1 MAVRFADL
9 TQSGSTLPTSTRA
22 MAEHRWQVGSRLQGA
37 AATLGLAGAALA
49 ALTIACA
56 VSPARIESGPIVCPF
71 RLATGLPCPGCG
83 LTRSWVFI
91 AHGDF
96 GAAVRANPFGYVT
109 MAAAVALVAVVAT
122 AIVRGRPIPSMSPV
136 VRSRPFL
143 VVFVCWILFA
153 AVRIAV
159 VATG

>member
-9 TQSGSTLPTSTRA
+9 APSRSRRGSGPEAT
-22 MAEHRWQVGSRLQGA
+22 VGLASAGA
-37 AATLGLAGAALA
+37 AALA
-49 ALTIACA
+49 IACA
-56 VSPARIESGPIVCPF
+56 LSPSQVESGPVLCPF

-83 LTRSWVFI
+83 LTRAWVLI
-91 AHGDF
+91 AHDDL
-96 GAAVRANPFGYVT
+96 GAALRANPFGYVT
-109 MAAAVALVAVVAT
+109 MAAACGLIVVVCSAVA
-122 AIVRGRPIPSMSPV
+122 RGRSIPSLSPV

-143 VVFVCWILFA
+143 VLFVGWLLFA

>member
-1 MAVRFADL
+1 M
-9 TQSGSTLPTSTRA
+9 
-22 MAEHRWQVGSRLQGA
+22 
-37 AATLGLAGAALA
+37 
-49 ALTIACA
+49 
-56 VSPARIESGPIVCPF
+56 CPF

-96 GAAVRANPFGYVT
+96 GAALRANPFGYLT
-109 MAAAVALVAVVAT
+109 MAAAVALI
-122 AIVRGRPIPSMSPV
+122 AIVTAAVLRGRAIPSMSPV

-143 VVFVCWILFA
+143 AVFACWLAFA
-153 AVRIAV
+153 VIRIAM

>member
-1 MAVRFADL
+1 MAVRFADVR
-9 TQSGSTLPTSTRA
+9 STEPLRRS
-22 MAEHRWQVGSRLQGA
+22 GA
-37 AATLGLAGAALA
+37 AATLGLTGTAAA

-56 VSPARIESGPIVCPF
+56 VSPARAESGPILCPF

-96 GAAVRANPFGYVT
+96 GAALRANPFGYLT
-109 MAAAVALVAVVAT
+109 MAAAVALIAVVAT
-122 AIVRGRPIPSMSPV
+122 AAVRGRPIPSMSPV

-143 VVFVCWILFA
+143 VVFACWIFFA
-153 AVRIAV
+153 AVRIAI
-159 VATG
+159 VATS

>member
-1 MAVRFADL
+1 MAVRSADL
-9 TQSGSTLPTSTRA
+9 GSAEPLRQS
-22 MAEHRWQVGSRLQGA
+22 GA
-37 AATLGLAGAALA
+37 AATLGLAGAAAA
-49 ALTIACA
+49 ALSIACA
-56 VSPARIESGPIVCPF
+56 ISPARVESGPVVCPF

-91 AHGDF
+91 AHGDV
-96 GAAVRANPFGYVT
+96 GAAVGANPFGFVT
-109 MAAAVALVAVVAT
+109 MAAAVALIAVVMT
-122 AIVRGRPIPSMSPV
+122 AAVRGRPIPSISPV

-143 VVFVCWILFA
+143 AVFACWMLFA

>member
-9 TQSGSTLPTSTRA
+9 APSA
-22 MAEHRWQVGSRLQGA
+22 SRRESGA
-37 AATLGLAGAALA
+37 AATVGLAAAAAGALA
-49 ALTIACA
+49 IACA
-56 VSPARIESGPIVCPF
+56 VSPQRVDSGPILCPF

-83 LTRSWVFI
+83 LTRAWVFI

-96 GAAVRANPFGYVT
+96 GAALRANPFGYVT
-109 MAAAVALVAVVAT
+109 MAAAIGLIALVCT
-122 AIVRGRPIPSMSPV
+122 AAVRGRRIPSMAPV

-143 VVFVCWILFA
+143 VVFACWLLFA
-153 AVRIAV
+153 AVRIAL

>member
-1 MAVRFADL
+1 MAVRSAEL
-9 TQSGSTLPTSTRA
+9 RSAEPLRQS
-22 MAEHRWQVGSRLQGA
+22 GA
-37 AATLGLAGAALA
+37 AATRGLAGAAAA

-56 VSPARIESGPIVCPF
+56 VSPARVESGPIVCPF

-96 GAAVRANPFGYVT
+96 RAAVVANPFGFVT
-109 MAAAVALVAVVAT
+109 MAAAVALIAVVAT
-122 AIVRGRPIPSMSPV
+122 AFVRGRPIPSLSPV

-143 VVFVCWILFA
+143 VLLAVWLVFAC
-153 AVRIAV
+153 VRIVV